1 MTTSL
6 SKHMCRLIAGT
17 LAVSSLTIIQAV
29 AAPTLSVRLSPN
41 VKAAVGTVLT
51 AQDVITAEQAFSR
64 VQRIGQTPVEATT
77 PAPVATETT
86 PSAVDAISEQAR
98 QEAEANIQAAT
109 TAQEQLAAVEK
120 SRAEALEKAKIKE
133 EARKKEQEI
142 ERAKQE
148 AEAAAKAEA
157 QLKAIEAQDLSR
169 PYDQIVYEDRTNGV
183 VYSPDG
189 EVADS
194 SSNASTVAPEIEQ
207 EREVAYSSAFSASD
221 DVADGA
227 TLLGNFKLT
236 FYCPC
241 EVCNGRGDARTSS
254 GTTMVEGRTI
264 AVDSSVIPLGSRVY
278 IEGFG
283 EFVAEDTGSAI
294 VDKRIDICVSTHERA
309 YSLGVTSGDVY
320 LLN

>member
-1 MTTSL
+1 M
-6 SKHMCRLIAGT
+6 
-17 LAVSSLTIIQAV
+17 IQAI
-29 AAPTLSVRLSPN
+29 AAPALSVRLSPN

-64 VQRIGQTPVEATT
+64 AQKVEQAPVETT
-77 PAPVATETT
+77 APAATEPT
-86 PSAVDAISEQAR
+86 PSAVDAISEQTR
-98 QEAEANIQAAT
+98 KDAEANTQAAT
-109 TAQEQLAAVEK
+109 AAQEQIATVEK

-133 EARKKEQEI
+133 EERKREQEI

-169 PYDQIVYEDRTNGV
+169 PYDRIVYEDRTNDTIYNSDDNEG
-183 VYSPDG
+183 
-189 EVADS
+189 ADS
-194 SSNASTVAPEIEQ
+194 ASTVAPAIEQ
-207 EREVAYSSAFSASD
+207 EREVAYSAAFSASD

-278 IEGFG
+278 IEGYG
-283 EFVAEDTGSAI
+283 EFIAEDTGSAI